1 MNPISLYI
9 HIPFCATKCPY
20 CDFNTYSG
28 IEQMMPDYLDALT
41 QEITFWGS
49 ALGHS
54 RGKQPIGTVFFG
66 GGTPSYIPS
75 EHIHQLMDTVRSTFD
90 LASDSEITM
99 ECNPDD
105 ISPERLARWKDAGIN
120 RISMGVQSLDDGLLK
135 VLGRRH
141 TARAACEACVATG
154 DGGFDNVNLDL
165 MYGLPDQTLDQW
177 QNTLGGVLEMKPAH
191 LSLYCLTLEKGTPM
205 EAWIRQGT
213 LSEPDPDL
221 AADMYLLAESMMD
234 DAGYAHYEIS
244 NWALPGHESRHN
256 LTYWRNQQYL
266 GVGPGAHSY
275 LNGCRFANLRSPRGY
290 IKGMMDGAHPDT
302 SDRDEPIRLLKERG
316 VVESTEV
323 IDTRMEMGETMMLGL
338 RLSEGISNNA
348 FEMRF
353 GTTLQAAYQDQIREL
368 QEIGLLQWNQGSLVL
383 TPQGR
388 LLGNEVFHRFL
399 A

>member
-20 CDFNTYSG
+20 CDFNTYAG
-28 IEQMMPDYLDALT
+28 IEQMMPDYLEALT
-41 QEITFWGS
+41 QEIAFWGS

-75 EHIHQLMDTVRSTFD
+75 DHIHRLMDTVRSSFK
-90 LASDSEITM
+90 LAPDSEITM

-105 ISPERLARWKDAGIN
+105 ISSERLAQWKGASIN

-141 TARAACEACVATG
+141 TAQAAREACVAAG
-154 DGGFDNVNLDL
+154 DSGFDNVNLDL
-165 MYGLPDQTLDQW
+165 MYGLPDQTPDQW
-177 QNTLGGVLEMKPAH
+177 QNTLRGVLELKPAH
-191 LSLYCLTLEKGTPM
+191 LSLYCLTLEEGTPM
-205 EAWIRQGT
+205 EAWIRQGK
-213 LSEPDPDL
+213 LSEPDTDL
-221 AADMYLLAESMMD
+221 AADMYILAERIMGE
-234 DAGYAHYEIS
+234 AGYTHYEIS
-244 NWALPGHESRHN
+244 NWALPGRESRHN

-275 LNGCRFANLRSPRGY
+275 LNSCRFANLRSPRGY
-290 IKGMMDGAHPDT
+290 IKGMVEGTRPDA
-302 SDRDEPIRLLKERG
+302 SSLDEPIRRLKERG
-316 VVESTEV
+316 VVDFTEV
-323 IDTRMEMGETMMLGL
+323 IDTRLEMGETMMLGL
-338 RLSEGISNNA
+338 RLSEGISNKV

-353 GTTLQAAYQDQIREL
+353 GITLQAAYQDQIREL
-368 QEIGLLQWNQGSLVL
+368 QEIGLLQWHQESLIL

-388 LLGNEVFHRFL
+388 LLGNEVFQRFI

>member
-1 MNPISLYI
+1 MNSISLYI

-28 IEQMMPDYLDALT
+28 IEQMMPDYLEALT
-41 QEITFWGS
+41 QEIAFWGS
-49 ALGHS
+49 ALEHS
-54 RGKQPIGTVFFG
+54 HGKQAIGTVFFG

-75 EHIHQLMDTVRSTFD
+75 NHIHRLMDTVRSTFD
-90 LASDSEITM
+90 LVPDAEATM

-105 ISPERLARWKDAGIN
+105 ISSERLALWKGAGIN
-120 RISMGVQSLDDGLLK
+120 RISMGVQSLDDSLLK

-141 TARAACEACVATG
+141 TARAAREACVAAG
-154 DGGFDNVNLDL
+154 NGGFDNVNLDL

-177 QNTLGGVLEMKPAH
+177 QNTLGGVLELKPAH
-191 LSLYCLTLEKGTPM
+191 LSLYCLTLEVGTPM
-205 EAWIRQGT
+205 EAWIRQGK

-221 AADMYLLAESMMD
+221 AADMYILAESMMD
-234 DAGYAHYEIS
+234 DAGYEHYEIS
-244 NWALPGHESRHN
+244 NWALPGQESRHN

-275 LNGCRFANLRSPRGY
+275 LDGCRFANVKSPRGY
-290 IKGMMDGAHPDT
+290 IKGMVEEPRPDT
-302 SDRDEPIRLLKERG
+302 GSLDEPIRVLKERG
-316 VVESTEV
+316 VVDSTEV
-323 IDTRMEMGETMMLGL
+323 IDTRLEMGETMMLGL
-338 RLSEGISNNA
+338 RLSEGISSEA

-353 GTTLQAAYQDQIREL
+353 GSTLQTAYQDQIQEL
-368 QEIGLLQWNQGSLVL
+368 QKLGLLQWNQGSLIL
-383 TPQGR
+383 TSEGR

>member
-1 MNPISLYI
+1 MNPTSLYI

-28 IEQMMPDYLDALT
+28 IEQMMPGYLDALT

-90 LASDSEITM
+90 IASDSEITM

-105 ISPERLARWKDAGIN
+105 ISPEHLARWKDAGIN

-141 TARAACEACVATG
+141 TARAACEAYVATD

-177 QNTLGGVLEMKPAH
+177 QNTLDGMLEMKPTH

-221 AADMYLLAESMMD
+221 AADMYILAESMMD

-275 LNGCRFANLRSPRGY
+275 LDGCRFANLRSPRGY
-290 IKGMMDGAHPDT
+290 IKGMMDGAPPDA
-302 SDRDEPIRLLKERG
+302 SNLDEPIRLLKERG

-323 IDTRMEMGETMMLGL
+323 IDIRMEMGETMMLGL
-338 RLSEGISNNA
+338 RLSEGISNDA

-368 QEIGLLQWNQGSLVL
+368 QEIGLLQWSQGSLVL